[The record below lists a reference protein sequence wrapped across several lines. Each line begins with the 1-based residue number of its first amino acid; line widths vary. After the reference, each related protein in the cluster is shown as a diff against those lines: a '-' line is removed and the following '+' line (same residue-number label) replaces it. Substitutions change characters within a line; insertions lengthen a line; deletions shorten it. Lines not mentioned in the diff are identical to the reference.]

1 MVETTHPRLSS
12 RFNDALVFAADAHRC
27 QVRKGFDHVPYISH
41 LLGVAALAIEAGA
54 DEDLAIAA
62 LLHDAVED
70 QGGLAMLERIRETF
84 GERVA
89 RVVEGCTDSFEEPKS
104 EWRQRKVDYIRHVRE
119 QADGDTCLVSAADK
133 LHNAR
138 TILDEHFEI
147 GDRVFDRFK
156 HGKSDTLW
164 YYRAIIRAFE
174 AAAVRNRES
183 EFFPGVERLLNAL
196 GRVIRELEH
205 RTGAGP
211 AEECTL

>member
-1 MVETTHPRLSS
+1 MLHTDHPRLSS
-12 RFNDALVFAADAHRC
+12 RFNDAMVFAANAHRC
-27 QVRKGFDHVPYISH
+27 QVRKGLDHIPYVSH
-41 LLGVAALAIEAGA
+41 LLGVVSLAIEAGA

-70 QGGLAMLERIRETF
+70 QGGLLMLERIRQTF

-89 RVVEGCTDSFEEPKS
+89 HVVEGCTDSYEEPKP

-119 QADGDTCLVSAADK
+119 RADADTCLVSAADK

-156 HGKSDTLW
+156 HGKMDTLW
-164 YYRAIIRAFE
+164 YYRAIFHAFE
-174 AAAVRNRES
+174 TAAFRSRES
-183 EFFPGVERLLNAL
+183 EFFSGIERLLSAL
-196 GRVIRELEH
+196 GRVIRELEN
-205 RTGAGP
+205 RTGVGA
-211 AEECTL
+211 AEDCTL

>member
-1 MVETTHPRLSS
+1 MEETTHPRLGP
-12 RFNDALVFAADAHRC
+12 RFNDALVFAATAHQG
-27 QVRKGFDHVPYISH
+27 QVRKGFDHIPYISH
-41 LLGVAALAIEAGA
+41 LMGVASLALEAGA

-70 QGGLAMLERIRETF
+70 QGGLVMLQRIRATF

-89 RVVEGCTDSFEEPKS
+89 RVVEGCTDSYEMPKP
-104 EWRQRKVDYIRHVRE
+104 EWRQRKCEYIRHVR
-119 QADGDTCLVSAADK
+119 QSADAETCLVSAADK

-138 TILDEHFEI
+138 TVLDEHFEI
-147 GDRVFDRFK
+147 GDRVFDRFQ
-156 HGKSDTLW
+156 HGKADTLW
-164 YYRAIIRAFE
+164 YYRAILHAFE
-174 AAAVRNRES
+174 TAAVRNRQS
-183 EFFPGVERLLNAL
+183 EFFPGLVRLLEAL